1 MSGKILIIDSNAHR
15 RSALSQAIQ
24 NSLYS
29 CTAAK
34 DIETAEYDGVEGV
47 LLSANTPDTIAKI
60 RAQLHDANCPILV
73 LCHSNAGDDRAGYFR
88 AGAADLVETT
98 CDLREILSRLR
109 SAMRRATAAREV
121 ALRSGTT
128 RALGFAEANSTFA
141 AKQMI
146 HVLQMTGTTPPVV
159 TLRDFAVQSVAF
171 DDLGA
176 LGERQ
181 ALKCLIIDVD
191 RNTPRRVIPL
201 LLDLRAHPATRY
213 SSLILRAD
221 GDIIEHIGEA
231 LDCGA
236 DDIVTTHMSD
246 AELYQRIQ
254 IHQDHLRTNAILRES
269 SIIGLN
275 AAVTD
280 PLTGLFNRRYAQSH
294 INLLLED
301 ARSNGGSVTALMVD
315 IDHFKSINDAH
326 GHFIGDQVICSVA
339 HTLKSAIR
347 ASDLVARFGGE
358 EFVVILPNITP
369 KDANT
374 LAQRLRRKDS
384 EIVTDA
390 TPMTITISIG
400 ISRFDTA
407 ELFESGLENYDQ
419 LLKEADEALYHAKR
433 AGRNCVAYYSH

>member
-1 MSGKILIIDSNAHR
+1 MSGKILIIDPNAHR
-15 RSALSQAIQ
+15 RSALCQAIQ

-29 CTAAK
+29 CISAK
-34 DIETAEYDGVEGV
+34 DIETADYSGVEGV
-47 LLSANTPDTIAKI
+47 LLSTHAPDTLNSI
-60 RAQLHDANCPILV
+60 RAQLHDANCPILI
-73 LCHSNAGDDRAGYFR
+73 LCPPNAVHDRADYFR
-88 AGAADLVETT
+88 TGAADVVEAN

-128 RALGFAEANSTFA
+128 RALGFAEAGGTFA

-146 HVLQMTGTTPPVV
+146 HVLQMTGRTPHAV
-159 TLRDFAVQSVAF
+159 TLSNFAIQSVVF

-191 RNTPRRVIPL
+191 RDTPRRVIPL
-201 LLDLRAHPATRY
+201 LLDLRADPD
-213 SSLILRAD
+213 IL
-221 GDIIEHIGEA
+221 EHIRDA

-236 DDIVTTHMSD
+236 DDIVGTDMSNPELTH
-246 AELYQRIQ
+246 RIQ

-269 SIIGLN
+269 SIIGFN

-280 PLTGLFNRRYAQSH
+280 PLTGLYNRRYAQSH

-315 IDHFKSINDAH
+315 IDHFKSINDVH
-326 GHFIGDQVICSVA
+326 GHFVGDQVICSVA

-358 EFVVILPNITP
+358 EFVVILPNISP

-374 LAQRLRRKDS
+374 LAQRLRRKVS
-384 EIVTDA
+384 EITTDA
-390 TPMTITISIG
+390 TPIAITISIG

-419 LLKEADEALYHAKR
+419 LLKEADQALYHAKR
-433 AGRNCVAYYSH
+433 AGRNCVAYDSH

>member
-1 MSGKILIIDSNAHR
+1 MSGKILIIDPNAHR
-15 RSALSQAIQ
+15 RSALCRAIQ

-29 CTAAK
+29 CISAK
-34 DIETAEYDGVEGV
+34 EIETTDYSGVEGV
-47 LLSANTPDTIAKI
+47 LLSTHAPDTLNTI
-60 RAQLHDANCPILV
+60 RTQLHDANCPILI
-73 LCHSNAGDDRAGYFR
+73 LCASNAVHDRADYFR
-88 AGAADLVETT
+88 AGAADVVEAT

-128 RALGFAEANSTFA
+128 RALGFAEASSTFA

-146 HVLQMTGTTPPVV
+146 HVLQITGRIPPAVA
-159 TLRDFAVQSVAF
+159 LPNFAVQSVVF

-191 RNTPRRVIPL
+191 RDAPRRVIPL
-201 LLDLRAHPATRY
+201 FLDLRADPD
-213 SSLILRAD
+213 IL
-221 GDIIEHIGEA
+221 EHIRDA

-236 DDIVTTHMSD
+236 DDIVGTDISNPQLTH
-246 AELYQRIQ
+246 RIQ

-280 PLTGLFNRRYAQSH
+280 PLKGLYNRRYAQSH

-326 GHFIGDQVICSVA
+326 GHFVGDQVICSVA

-358 EFVVILPNITP
+358 EFVVILPNISP

-374 LAQRLRRKDS
+374 LAQRLRRKVS
-384 EIVTDA
+384 EITTDA
-390 TPMTITISIG
+390 TPIAITISIG

-407 ELFESGLENYDQ
+407 ELFESALENYDQ
-419 LLKEADEALYHAKR
+419 LLKKADQALYHAKR
-433 AGRNCVAYYSH
+433 AGRNCVA

>member
-1 MSGKILIIDSNAHR
+1 MSGKILIIDPNAHR
-15 RSALSQAIQ
+15 RSAVCQAIQ

-29 CTAAK
+29 CISTK
-34 DIETAEYDGVEGV
+34 NIETADYSGVEGV
-47 LLSANTPDTIAKI
+47 LLSTHAPDTLNTI
-60 RAQLHDANCPILV
+60 RAQLHDANCPILI
-73 LCHSNAGDDRAGYFR
+73 LYTSNAVHDRADYFR
-88 AGAADLVETT
+88 AGAADVVEAT

-128 RALGFAEANSTFA
+128 RALGFAEASSTFA

-146 HVLQMTGTTPPVV
+146 HVLQMTGRTPPAAA
-159 TLRDFAVQSVAF
+159 LPNFAVHSVVF

-191 RNTPRRVIPL
+191 RDAPRRVIPL
-201 LLDLRAHPATRY
+201 FLDLRADPD
-213 SSLILRAD
+213 IL
-221 GDIIEHIGEA
+221 EHIRDA

-236 DDIVTTHMSD
+236 DDIVGTDISNPQLTH
-246 AELYQRIQ
+246 RIQ

-280 PLTGLFNRRYAQSH
+280 PLTGLYNRRYAKSH

-301 ARSNGGSVTALMVD
+301 ARSNGGSVSALMVD

-326 GHFIGDQVICSVA
+326 GHFVGDQVICSVA

-358 EFVVILPNITP
+358 EFVVILPNISP

-374 LAQRLRRKDS
+374 LAQRLRRKVS
-384 EIVTDA
+384 EITTDA
-390 TPMTITISIG
+390 PQSPLQ
-400 ISRFDTA
+400 SA
-407 ELFESGLENYDQ
+407 SES
-419 LLKEADEALYHAKR
+419 A
-433 AGRNCVAYYSH
+433 V

>member
-1 MSGKILIIDSNAHR
+1 MSGKILIIDPNAHR
-15 RSALSQAIQ
+15 RSALCQAIQ

-29 CTAAK
+29 CISAN
-34 DIETAEYDGVEGV
+34 DIETADYSGVEGV
-47 LLSANTPDTIAKI
+47 LLSTDAPDTLNTI
-60 RAQLHDANCPILV
+60 RAQLHDAKCPILI
-73 LCHSNAGDDRAGYFR
+73 LYPPNAVYDRADYFR
-88 AGAADLVETT
+88 AGAADVVEAT

-109 SAMRRATAAREV
+109 PAMRRATAAREV

-128 RALGFAEANSTFA
+128 RALGFAEAGSTFA
-141 AKQMI
+141 SKQMI
-146 HVLQMTGTTPPVV
+146 HVLQMTGRTPPAV
-159 TLRDFAVQSVAF
+159 TLPNFAVQSVVF

-191 RNTPRRVIPL
+191 RDAPRRVIPL
-201 LLDLRAHPATRY
+201 LLDLRADPD
-213 SSLILRAD
+213 IL
-221 GDIIEHIGEA
+221 EHIRDA

-236 DDIVTTHMSD
+236 DDIVGTDISNPELTH
-246 AELYQRIQ
+246 RIQ

-280 PLTGLFNRRYAQSH
+280 PLTGLYNRRYAQSH
-294 INLLLED
+294 INLLLEN
-301 ARSNGGSVTALMVD
+301 ARFNGGSVTALMVD

-326 GHFIGDQVICSVA
+326 GHFVGDQVICSVA

-358 EFVVILPNITP
+358 EFVVILPNISP

-374 LAQRLRRKDS
+374 LAQRLRRKVR
-384 EIVTDA
+384 EITTDT
-390 TPMTITISIG
+390 TPIAITISIG
-400 ISRFDTA
+400 ISRFATA
-407 ELFESGLENYDQ
+407 EPFESGLEHYD
-419 LLKEADEALYHAKR
+419 
-433 AGRNCVAYYSH
+433 

>member
-1 MSGKILIIDSNAHR
+1 
-15 RSALSQAIQ
+15 
-24 NSLYS
+24 
-29 CTAAK
+29 
-34 DIETAEYDGVEGV
+34 
-47 LLSANTPDTIAKI
+47 
-60 RAQLHDANCPILV
+60 
-73 LCHSNAGDDRAGYFR
+73 
-88 AGAADLVETT
+88 
-98 CDLREILSRLR
+98 
-109 SAMRRATAAREV
+109 MRRATAAREV

-128 RALGFAEANSTFA
+128 RALGFAEAGGTFA

-146 HVLQMTGTTPPVV
+146 QVLQMTGRTPHAV
-159 TLRDFAVQSVAF
+159 TLSNFAIQSVVF

-181 ALKCLIIDVD
+181 ALTCLIIDVD
-191 RNTPRRVIPL
+191 RDTPRRVIPL
-201 LLDLRAHPATRY
+201 LLDLRADPD
-213 SSLILRAD
+213 IL
-221 GDIIEHIGEA
+221 EHIRDA

-236 DDIVTTHMSD
+236 DDIVGTDMSNPELTH
-246 AELYQRIQ
+246 RIQ

-280 PLTGLFNRRYAQSH
+280 PLTGLYNRRYAQSH

-301 ARSNGGSVTALMVD
+301 ARSNGGSVTAIMVD

-326 GHFIGDQVICSVA
+326 GHFVGDQLIYSVA

-347 ASDLVARFGGE
+347 ASDPVARFGGE
-358 EFVVILPNITP
+358 EFVVILPNISP

-374 LAQRLRRKDS
+374 LAQRLRRKVS
-384 EIVTDA
+384 EITTDA
-390 TPMTITISIG
+390 TPIAITISIG

-419 LLKEADEALYHAKR
+419 LLKEADQALYHAKR

>member
-1 MSGKILIIDSNAHR
+1 M
-15 RSALSQAIQ
+15 LSTHA
-24 NSLYS
+24 
-29 CTAAK
+29 
-34 DIETAEYDGVEGV
+34 
-47 LLSANTPDTIAKI
+47 PDTLHTI
-60 RAQLHDANCPILV
+60 RAQLHDTNCPILI
-73 LCHSNAGDDRAGYFR
+73 LCSSNALHDRADYFR
-88 AGAADLVETT
+88 AGAADVVEAN

-121 ALRSGTT
+121 ALRSCTT
-128 RALGFAEANSTFA
+128 RALGFAEAGGTFT
-141 AKQMI
+141 AKQII
-146 HVLQMTGTTPPVV
+146 HVLQMTGRTPPAL
-159 TLRDFAVQSVAF
+159 TLPSFAVQSVVF

-191 RNTPRRVIPL
+191 RDAPRRVIPL
-201 LLDLRAHPATRY
+201 LLDLRADPD
-213 SSLILRAD
+213 IL
-221 GDIIEHIGEA
+221 EHIRDA

-236 DDIVTTHMSD
+236 DDIVGTDVSNPELTH
-246 AELYQRIQ
+246 RIQ

-280 PLTGLFNRRYAQSH
+280 PLTGLYNRRYAQSH

-326 GHFIGDQVICSVA
+326 GHFVGDQVICSVA
-339 HTLKSAIR
+339 HTLKSAIL

-358 EFVVILPNITP
+358 EFVVILPNISP

-374 LAQRLRRKDS
+374 LAQRLRSKVS
-384 EIVTDA
+384 EITTDA
-390 TPMTITISIG
+390 TPLAITISIG

-419 LLKEADEALYHAKR
+419 LLKEADQALYHAKR

>member
-1 MSGKILIIDSNAHR
+1 MSGKILIIDPNAHR
-15 RSALSQAIQ
+15 RSALCQAIQ

-29 CTAAK
+29 CISAK
-34 DIETAEYDGVEGV
+34 DIETADYSGVEGV
-47 LLSANTPDTIAKI
+47 LLSSHAPDTLNTI
-60 RAQLHDANCPILV
+60 RAQLHDANCPILI
-73 LCHSNAGDDRAGYFR
+73 LCPPNAVHDRADYFR
-88 AGAADLVETT
+88 TGAADVVEAN

-128 RALGFAEANSTFA
+128 PALGFAEAGGTFA

-146 HVLQMTGTTPPVV
+146 HVLQMTGRTPHAV
-159 TLRDFAVQSVAF
+159 TLSNFAVQSVVF

-191 RNTPRRVIPL
+191 RDTPRRVIPL
-201 LLDLRAHPATRY
+201 LLDLRADPD
-213 SSLILRAD
+213 IL
-221 GDIIEHIGEA
+221 EHIRDA

-236 DDIVTTHMSD
+236 DDIVGTDMSNPELTH
-246 AELYQRIQ
+246 RIQ

-269 SIIGLN
+269 SIIGFN

-280 PLTGLFNRRYAQSH
+280 PLTGLYNRRYAQSH

-315 IDHFKSINDAH
+315 IDHFKSINDVH
-326 GHFIGDQVICSVA
+326 GHFVGDQVICSVA

-358 EFVVILPNITP
+358 EFVVILPNISP

-374 LAQRLRRKDS
+374 LAQRLRRKVS
-384 EIVTDA
+384 EITTDA
-390 TPMTITISIG
+390 TPIAITISIG

-419 LLKEADEALYHAKR
+419 LLKEADQALYHAKR
-433 AGRNCVAYYSH
+433 AGRNCVAYDSH